1 MSRGAVALLDAA
13 RERFANRDYYGTL
26 LCLDDEAAGEHR
38 WADVYHLRGVCYS
51 LLDRHSEAVAA
62 FDHAL
67 ALNSRYL
74 EAHLHRALALTALGR
89 EEEAAVAFAAAREA
103 VGPDVAGLPAPI
115 AARLANEHAR
125 LGELYA
131 EAGAVQE
138 AVREYRR
145 AADLGPAFLDLQL
158 RLARLLME
166 SGNPLEARD
175 VLTAILQT
183 RSDWTE
189 ARVQLG
195 LARHL
200 AGDSA
205 GARDSWRRCL
215 EERPDLDRVSAY
227 LAMVDR
233 IPE

>member
-1 MSRGAVALLDAA
+1 MSRGAVALLEAA

-26 LCLDDEAAGEHR
+26 LCLDDAATGEHG
-38 WADVYHLRGVCYS
+38 WADAHHLRGVCYS
-51 LLDRHSEAVAA
+51 LLDRHADAVVA
-62 FDHAL
+62 FDRAL

-89 EEEAAVAFAAAREA
+89 EEEAALAFAAARDA
-103 VGPDVAGLPAPI
+103 VGPDVAGLSAPI
-115 AARLANEHAR
+115 AGRLANEHAR

-145 AADLGPAFLDLQL
+145 AAALGPAFLDLRL

-175 VLTAILQT
+175 VLGVILES
-183 RSDWTE
+183 RPDWTE

-205 GARDSWRRCL
+205 GARDTWRRCL
-215 EERPDLDRVSAY
+215 EERPDLERVTAY

>member
-13 RERFANRDYYGTL
+13 RERFANRDYYGAL
-26 LCLDDEAAGEHR
+26 LCLDDDAIGDDA
-38 WADVYHLRGVCYS
+38 WADMHHLRGVCYS
-51 LLDRHSEAVAA
+51 LLDRHAEAVSA
-62 FDHAL
+62 FDRAL
-67 ALNSRYL
+67 QLNPRYL

-89 EEEAAVAFAAAREA
+89 DAEAAVAFAAAREA
-103 VGPDVAGLPAPI
+103 VGPDVAGLAAPI
-115 AARLANEHAR
+115 ASRLANEHAR

-131 EAGAVQE
+131 EAGAVQD

-145 AADLGPAFLDLQL
+145 AAQLGPTFLDLRL

-175 VLTAILQT
+175 ELNTVLHA
-183 RSDWTE
+183 RPDWTE

-205 GARDSWRRCL
+205 GARETWRRCL
-215 EERPDLDRVSAY
+215 DEQPGLERVAAY